1 MSKKLGRK
9 SFFEALMIFFD
20 LDLRDLVYVNMML
33 GITFASFTEMNF
45 SLLMP
50 FILGEYGFSKN
61 QIATMMSILVGF
73 DVFTRLT
80 IPFIANFIGWRNRT
94 FFLVGICWMAT
105 GRIVLVHIQDFGVT
119 LAIAVLI
126 GAGKGLR
133 TIFMALVISCSSVK
147 ASGIQL
153 LTSDIVA
160 LTLGPVKSA
169 IRNENQGKQKKK
181 NKRQIN

>member
-1 MSKKLGRK
+1 
-9 SFFEALMIFFD
+9 MIFFD
-20 LDLRDLVYVNMML
+20 LDLLCDLIYVNIML

-50 FILGEYGFSKN
+50 FILVEYGFLKN

-80 IPFIANFIGWRNRT
+80 ISFIANFIGWQNRT
-94 FFLVGICWMAT
+94 FFLV
-105 GRIVLVHIQDFGVT
+105 VLVHIQDFGVT

-133 TIFMALVISCSSVK
+133 TIFMALVISTHV
-147 ASGIQL
+147 
-153 LTSDIVA
+153 LTSGIVA
-160 LTLGPVKSA
+160 LTLGPVVDW
-169 IRNENQGKQKKK
+169 IRDVTLNYVSLFKYFYVFDYRRNFVVVRNLLCETKIKENRRKKTNVK
-181 NKRQIN
+181 